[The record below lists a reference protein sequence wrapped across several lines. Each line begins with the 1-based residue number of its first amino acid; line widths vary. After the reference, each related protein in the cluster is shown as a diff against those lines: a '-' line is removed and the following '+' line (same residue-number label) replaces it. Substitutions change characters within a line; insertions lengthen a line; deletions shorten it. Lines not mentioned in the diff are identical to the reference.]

1 MISYGDLA
9 ERAAIRA
16 RRCYGDFFAMEKRG
30 LCGISDRPGDY
41 PAFGASYPQNS
52 LEWRWSVYKIF
63 LLKPNLGSLSAEHYF
78 RAALG
83 NTGALP

>member
-16 RRCYGDFFAMEKRG
+16 RRCYGDFFAMKKRG

-41 PAFGASYPQNS
+41 PACAASYPQNS
-52 LEWRWSVYKIF
+52 LEWRCSVYKIF
-63 LLKPNLGSLSAEHYF
+63 SLKPSPGILSVEHYF